1 MLPSRAAVLLLCLV
15 VSGLGAARRAEAS
28 APETDPNRR
37 SLVVR
42 AVERAS
48 PAVVNIS
55 TAQVIERRGAPFPF
69 PSDPFFE
76 EFFRD
81 FFDPRPRRETRTSL
95 GSGVIVR
102 PDGTILTNEHVILRG
117 SRIHVTLVD
126 GREYEARLVGSDAD
140 SDLAVLRLQGGRDF
154 PTVALGRSDDL
165 LIGETVIAIG
175 NPFGF
180 SHTVTTG
187 VVSAVGRS
195 LRGGERTFTDFIQ
208 TDAAINPGN
217 SGGPLLNIN
226 GELIGINTAIYG
238 KAQGIGFAIPVDRA
252 KRILRDLVSYG
263 EVRRGWVGLAVQPLT
278 PDLQRYFQVRS
289 GVVVSEVEPGS
300 PAERASI
307 ARGDVVTQ
315 VDGQPIGSPDEF
327 ETRVEDRGPG
337 DRVRLRVLR
346 EEGDEREVTVVLADL
361 PGGDVETLAWERIGI
376 RVAEDAEGLVVTAV
390 RRGSPA
396 ARIGVERGDRILGL
410 GGAPVTTRSEL
421 RRQLM
426 NTRRARS
433 VLLSVGRGPY
443 QYNVPLVLAPTG

>member
-1 MLPSRAAVLLLCLV
+1 MPLRNACRAAAIACLLAAPLSRA
-15 VSGLGAARRAEAS
+15 G
-28 APETDPNRR
+28 APEVDPNRR

-55 TAQVIERRGAPFPF
+55 TAQVIERRGGAFAS
-69 PSDPFFE
+69 PSDPLFD

-102 PDGTILTNEHVILRG
+102 TDGTILTNEHVILRG
-117 SRIHVTLVD
+117 GRIVVTLAD
-126 GREYEARLVGSDAD
+126 GREREARLVGSDAD
-140 SDLAVLRLQGGRDF
+140 SDLAVLRLQGGGDF

-187 VVSAVGRS
+187 VVSALGRS
-195 LRGGERTFTDFIQ
+195 LRGGERTFTDFVQ

-226 GELIGINTAIYG
+226 GELVGINTAIYG

-252 KRILRDLVSYG
+252 RRILGDLVSYG
-263 EVRRGWVGLAVQPLT
+263 EVRRGWAGVAVQPLT
-278 PDLQRYFQVRS
+278 PDLQRHFGVRT
-289 GVVVSEVEPGS
+289 GVVVAAVEPRS
-300 PAERASI
+300 PAAEAQL
-307 ARGDVVTQ
+307 ARGDVVTR
-315 VDGQPIGSPDEF
+315 VDGQPVASRDEF
-327 ETRVEDRGPG
+327 ESRVDDRGPG
-337 DRVRLRVLR
+337 ERVRLTVVR
-346 EEGDEREVTVVLADL
+346 EEGSEREVTLVVAEFPDADA
-361 PGGDVETLAWERIGI
+361 DALAWDRIGI
-376 RVAEDAEGLVVTAV
+376 RIDEDADGLVVSSV

-396 ARIGVERGDRILGL
+396 ARIGVERGDRVLGL
-410 GGAPVTTRSEL
+410 GGAAVATRAEL
-421 RRQLM
+421 RRQLIQ
-426 NTRRARS
+426 TRRARS

-443 QYNVPLVLAPTG
+443 QYNVPVPLAPAG